1 MVKGISSFTMSVT
14 DAADEKLQS
23 DPALQKQWDNFSDR
37 IRLVYADPESA
48 FKAMRMEAVVEDPNV
63 ARQRL
68 GEIERNAASFGALK
82 GREGLLASRADREDR
97 RVAEVNVPALRKD
110 LERYLDMRKRA
121 TARYRLEEEGHRKRT
136 SIDIPSLSPA
146 AARASRVLPT
156 PGGPARIA
164 APGRGLPPSAS

>member
-48 FKAMRMEAVVEDPNV
+48 FKAMRIEAVVEDPNV

-82 GREGLLASRADREDR
+82 GREGLLANRADREDR
-97 RVAEVNVPALRKD
+97 SVAEVNVPALRKD
-110 LERYLDMRKRA
+110 LERYLDMRERA

-146 AARASRVLPT
+146 AAQAGLCKA
-156 PGGPARIA
+156 PAA
-164 APGRGLPPSAS
+164 LCVVGAQP

>member
-23 DPALQKQWDNFSDR
+23 DPALQRQWDNFSDR

-68 GEIERNAASFGALK
+68 GEIERNAA
-82 GREGLLASRADREDR
+82 RSRG
-97 RVAEVNVPALRKD
+97 
-110 LERYLDMRKRA
+110 KRA
-121 TARYRLEEEGHRKRT
+121 CWRTARTGKIVVWRRSMCRRSVVT
-136 SIDIPSLSPA
+136 S
-146 AARASRVLPT
+146 
-156 PGGPARIA
+156 
-164 APGRGLPPSAS
+164 SAIST